1 MKRLRVYVETSVVGA
16 CFDPGFIED
25 SLRVFEMAR
34 SGNQLLLISDA
45 LLDEL
50 EPASLEVKEFV
61 PKLPA
66 DSYER
71 IRTTHEVLELRD
83 SYIRRGIL
91 TTKWTTD
98 ALHVA
103 SATAHRADVIVSWNM
118 KHIVHLAK
126 IRAFNEVNRENGY
139 PEILI
144 QTPRQME

>member
-1 MKRLRVYVETSVVGA
+1 M
-16 CFDPGFIED
+16 
-25 SLRVFEMAR
+25 
-34 SGNQLLLISDA
+34 
-45 LLDEL
+45 
-50 EPASLEVKEFV
+50 
-61 PKLPA
+61 
-66 DSYER
+66 
-71 IRTTHEVLELRD
+71 
-83 SYIRRGIL
+83 
-91 TTKWTTD
+91 TD